1 MKKWI
6 LLLIPILAAAI
17 ASCGGS
23 QSMQS
28 AATGDIPEWYTNL
41 PQDPNYLFA
50 ANSQSSQDMQLA
62 VDKATEGARAD
73 IARQLQTK
81 IEGLQKRFTEE
92 TGTGSD
98 AQLLQMFTQAEKTVV
113 DETLTGSTV
122 KNQKIVK
129 DGGMWRAYVLVQYPV
144 GAANTALM
152 QQIKNNNQMYT
163 RFRASQAF
171 KELQN
176 DVDLY
181 NKDKQAGQ
189 QGTGR

>member
-1 MKKWI
+1 
-6 LLLIPILAAAI
+6 
-17 ASCGGS
+17 
-23 QSMQS
+23 MQS